1 MRARMMPG
9 KLTREVVNAA
19 VEGALSG
26 LRDDDTVRVI
36 AENIVDA
43 RGSAA
48 ARDLE
53 ALSYV
58 TAAVRAQQYKYDVV
72 ESNIDV
78 NVSRTIPIGRH
89 FCTSEDKRDDAVF
102 VNYFYCTVRL
112 YVTRNH
118 HRPSLEFVS
127 TDFRNV
133 AALEV
138 RIVPTATPPDDVL
151 RATREVVLAAAKEPA
166 K

>member
-36 AENIVDA
+36 AENIVDV

-53 ALSYV
+53 TLSFV
-58 TAAVRAQQYKYDVV
+58 AAAVRAQQYRYDIV

-89 FCTSEDKRDDAVF
+89 YCISEDKRDDAFF
-102 VNYFYCTVRL
+102 VNHFYCTVRL
-112 YVTRNH
+112 HVTRNRR
-118 HRPSLEFVS
+118 RPSLEFVS
-127 TDFRNV
+127 TDFRGV

-151 RATREVVLAAAKEPA
+151 QAVRNVWTAAKEPA